1 MMKKFRNAALAL
13 SFAIYFCLFWCS
25 PAMAGLIDSTLSDGS
40 YVHQMRQN
48 EIEKIQSALENQVV
62 RDKLSTHGLR
72 SEEIKSK
79 LGQMS
84 DDQIHMLAQAS
95 DDVLA
100 GGDAVGFVVGVL
112 LIVLLVVVILKLLDK
127 EIIIK

>member
-13 SFAIYFCLFWCS
+13 NLAIYFCLFWCS
-25 PAMAGLIDSTLSDGS
+25 PAMAGLVDSNLSDGS
-40 YVHQMRQN
+40 YVYQVRQN
-48 EIEKIQSALENQVV
+48 EIEKIQTALENQVV
-62 RDKLSTHGLR
+62 IDKLSTYGLNPD
-72 SEEIKSK
+72 EIKSK
-79 LGQMS
+79 LDQMS

-100 GGDAVGFVVGVL
+100 GGDAVGFVIGVL
-112 LIVLLVVVILKLLDK
+112 LIVLLVIVIMKLLNK